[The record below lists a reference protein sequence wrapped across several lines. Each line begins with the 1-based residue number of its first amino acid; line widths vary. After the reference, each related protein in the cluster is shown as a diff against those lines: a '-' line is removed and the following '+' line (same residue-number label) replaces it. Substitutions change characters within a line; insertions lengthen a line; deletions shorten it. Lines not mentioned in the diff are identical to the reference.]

1 MDNLVREKIE
11 QAVEILN
18 EKDIDLWLTFVRE
31 TSAGGDP
38 VLPLIFGHD
47 LTWHSALLVSHS
59 GERIAIVGRFE
70 AETANRTGAYS
81 AVIPYDQSI
90 RPALLESL
98 DRFAPR
104 QIAVNFSQNDVLA
117 DGLTH
122 GMYQVLTG
130 YLEGTPHA
138 GKLVPAEA
146 IIASLRG
153 RKTPAEIG
161 RMKAA
166 IGITKEIFVA
176 TFDYAKSGYSES
188 DVSRFMHEQMQQRGV
203 GPAWELEHCPIVN
216 TGPDSP
222 VGHVGP
228 SSITIQPGHI
238 LHIDFGVK
246 TDGYCSDIQRLAY
259 FLRSGESTPPVEVLR
274 GFDTVV
280 ASIQAAVAAMKPDV
294 RGVEVDTIAR
304 KIVTDAGYEE
314 FKHATGHH
322 LGRLAHDGAGVI
334 GPLWERY
341 GNTPNYLLE
350 SGHVY
355 TVEPSLFVE
364 GYGVVGI
371 EEDVL
376 VTEQGAVYLSEP
388 QTELVL
394 RQG

>member
-1 MDNLVREKIE
+1 
-11 QAVEILN
+11 
-18 EKDIDLWLTFVRE
+18 
-31 TSAGGDP
+31 
-38 VLPLIFGHD
+38 
-47 LTWHSALLVSHS
+47 
-59 GERIAIVGRFE
+59 
-70 AETANRTGAYS
+70 
-81 AVIPYDQSI
+81 
-90 RPALLESL
+90 
-98 DRFAPR
+98 
-104 QIAVNFSQNDVLA
+104 
-117 DGLTH
+117 
-122 GMYQVLTG
+122 
-130 YLEGTPHA
+130 
-138 GKLVPAEA
+138 
-146 IIASLRG
+146 
-153 RKTPAEIG
+153 
-161 RMKAA
+161 
-166 IGITKEIFVA
+166 
-176 TFDYAKSGYSES
+176 
-188 DVSRFMHEQMQQRGV
+188 
-203 GPAWELEHCPIVN
+203 
-216 TGPDSP
+216 
-222 VGHVGP
+222 
-228 SSITIQPGHI
+228 

-259 FLRSGESTPPVEVLR
+259 FLRSGESAPPVEVLR
-274 GFDTVV
+274 GFDMVV
-280 ASIQAAVAAMKPDV
+280 ASIQAAVAAMKPGV

-394 RQG
+394 R